1 MEGPDNGGRHHHLV
15 RLAYL
20 CFQSYVLLDPTELVL
35 SFKIFLF
42 ISQPRTQA
50 LSSGKERPWS
60 ELVT

>member
-35 SFKIFLF
+35 SFKSFLF
-42 ISQPRTQA
+42 ISMGYNPNNQTTVP
-50 LSSGKERPWS
+50 
-60 ELVT
+60 V